1 MRRRERERERVRDI
15 YSVFS
20 HNLYLGYINSW
31 PARFFHVDR
40 PKDEVLVG

>member
-1 MRRRERERERVRDI
+1 MRDI

-20 HNLYLGYINSW
+20 HNLYLGYIKTDSR